1 MRSDVPSWSRKSF
14 VPSGSE
20 GMLPEGGKL
29 SYFVS
34 GTEPQPA
41 SSQPP
46 ESVNQRHFLRGGDA
60 LAITGVVVSI
70 FALIL
75 AATAR
80 ITPLEATI
88 QMERL
93 AKKIE
98 SAKSFD
104 AGVADEIDR
113 LMERSE
119 YDCLRVVCSAELR
132 LRNSAA
138 RTKLRTIVA
147 RKMMA
152 REMTDTAT
160 TGSTDMPPP

>member
-1 MRSDVPSWSRKSF
+1 MCRYGGARAMRSDVPSWSRKSF

-98 SAKSFD
+98 SAKAFVMVLRSRT
-104 AGVADEIDR
+104 GCCRRR
-113 LMERSE
+113 LSVRRAFLCMSIRFP
-119 YDCLRVVCSAELR
+119 A
-132 LRNSAA
+132 NH
-138 RTKLRTIVA
+138 
-147 RKMMA
+147 
-152 REMTDTAT
+152 
-160 TGSTDMPPP
+160 